1 MDQICFAA
9 CTLSCGKFDIINCI
23 YYFESDIAFWNLP
36 GPDNYALQ
44 YADGVQTYITES
56 NRLDIKNGCI
66 LRLTKAPG
74 RCAEDLYKGIQSSDS
89 GVRCDS
95 LKELASVSTDVTFA
109 QEFISRDGHLLLV
122 KIVEDSNESNAIM
135 THTLTGFME
144 LMDHG
149 IVSWENLSCVFIK
162 KVRSVS
168 VVLSESFS
176 LTVVT
181 LSLTLLPS
189 VLHSFQ
195 IASFVNAK
203 STDVS
208 MQQVSLDILESMVL
222 SSHSLFLQVK
232 QEVTMERLIAHL
244 QVTNPQIQTKA
255 MALLMALL
263 QTAGDSD
270 RQDMFAFLNKKN
282 LRQYIYKNII
292 HSSGSVQD
300 KMAHYLYVL
309 QSVTLNQTGASHEDA
324 SGQLQPDVLHGLRQ
338 AAFETESENSLSHER
353 RRSLCAKEFK
363 KLGFSNNS
371 NPGQDLVRTPP
382 GLLALDTM
390 FYFASR
396 YPDAYSRFVLE
407 NSSRE
412 DKHECP
418 FARSSIQL
426 TLVLCEILRIGE
438 PPSETRSDYHPI
450 FFSQDRLMEELFC
463 VCIQLLNKTW
473 KEMRATQE
481 DFDKVMQVV
490 REQITRTLS
499 SKPTSLELFKNKVN
513 ALNYS
518 EILKLRQTERL
529 HQEETLAPP
538 YCEELKERLKPELLE
553 LIRQQR
559 LNRLCQGTMFRKIS
573 NRRRQDKLWYCRL
586 SPNHKMLHYGDVEE
600 DTDNPPIETL
610 QEKIPVADIKG
621 LLTGKDCPHMKENK
635 GKQNKFCLWTDG
647 LSVLLGR
654 EMSSESMRSELEIL
668 LSMEIKLRL
677 LDLEN
682 VPIPDYG
689 HSSAAGGTETC
700 RSKAGEVEVLQPV
713 EVRCSLSHSAVAD
726 ARAVAQ
732 GQAGEAAAVPGHRGQ
747 AGVRDLRQH
756 GERKAAQVWVT
767 QHLRRGETVLSPAF
781 LHQTKTFGSP
791 PPPTWVMLLSVSLG
805 QAERSSSCSLFRAN
819 RDAPACC
826 LNCCRSFCVTSLGFS
841 SKGKRGGLKKPM
853 LPKVRQTPICDFFTQ
868 AQPQNHQPLQL
879 TEGIP
884 QKLCERENCKILKT
898 ETTLFVQL
906 LRLSVSSCARAV
918 VHPVR
923 PFTISVPLTCR
934 HSDRSRLLREDTDIT
949 GQRELCQC
957 LQALSYG
964 LHRPAGQLRAGT
976 DVQPLEARLRK
987 APDMKRL
994 SRPLR
999 SSLRREVRR
1008 GRRLS
1013 REASVILLPGRA
1025 KLSSL
1030 EPKHK
1035 PT

>member
-1 MDQICFAA
+1 MPQQKDIVKIAIQMPGAYPQLIQLDQKKP
-9 CTLSCGKFDIINCI
+9 LS
-23 YYFESDIAFWNLP
+23 A
-36 GPDNYALQ
+36 
-44 YADGVQTYITES
+44 V
-56 NRLDIKNGCI
+56 IKE
-66 LRLTKAPG
+66 G

-95 LKELASVSTDVTFA
+95 LKELANVSTDVTFA

-122 KIVEDSNESNAIM
+122 KIVEDANELVLCVCVCPCNVIM

-149 IVSWENLSCVFIK
+149 IVSWENLSSVFIK
-162 KVRSVS
+162 K
-168 VVLSESFS
+168 
-176 LTVVT
+176 
-181 LSLTLLPS
+181 
-189 VLHSFQ
+189 

-203 STDVS
+203 LTDAS
-208 MQQVSLDILESMVL
+208 IQQVSLDILESMVL
-222 SSHSLFLQVK
+222 SSHGLFLQVK

-244 QVTNPQIQTKA
+244 QVTNQQIQTKA

-270 RQDMFAFLNKKN
+270 RQVLLQSASYFLMHFHQLPLVIAIQTSKHADI
-282 LRQYIYKNII
+282 LQTYWVI
-292 HSSGSVQD
+292 QD
-300 KMAHYLYVL
+300 EMAHYLYVL
-309 QSVTLNQTGASHEDA
+309 QSVTLNHLEARMRTPMDCYSQEQRDT
-324 SGQLQPDVLHGLRQ
+324 LHNLRQ
-338 AAFETESENSLSHER
+338 AAFENESENSLSNER

-390 FYFASR
+390 FYFAAR

-426 TLVLCEILRIGE
+426 TLILCEILRIGE
-438 PPSETRSDYHPI
+438 PPSETGSDYHPV

-513 ALNYS
+513 ALNYG

-538 YCEELKERLKPELLE
+538 VLELKERLKPELLE

-573 NRRRQDKLWYCRL
+573 SRRRQDKLWYCRL
-586 SPNHKMLHYGDVEE
+586 SPNHKMLHYGDAEE
-600 DTDNPPIETL
+600 DTDNPTVETL
-610 QEKIPVADIKG
+610 QKKIPVADIKG

-635 GKQNKFCLWTDG
+635 GKHNKEVLDSAFSITYDVEEASLNFIAPSRTDFCLWTDG

-682 VPIPDYG
+682 VPIPDIAPVVPKPPSNYNFCYDF
-689 HSSAAGGTETC
+689 SQTE
-700 RSKAGEVEVLQPV
+700 Q
-713 EVRCSLSHSAVAD
+713 
-726 ARAVAQ
+726 
-732 GQAGEAAAVPGHRGQ
+732 
-747 AGVRDLRQH
+747 
-756 GERKAAQVWVT
+756 
-767 QHLRRGETVLSPAF
+767 
-781 LHQTKTFGSP
+781 
-791 PPPTWVMLLSVSLG
+791 
-805 QAERSSSCSLFRAN
+805 
-819 RDAPACC
+819 
-826 LNCCRSFCVTSLGFS
+826 
-841 SKGKRGGLKKPM
+841 
-853 LPKVRQTPICDFFTQ
+853 
-868 AQPQNHQPLQL
+868 
-879 TEGIP
+879 
-884 QKLCERENCKILKT
+884 
-898 ETTLFVQL
+898 
-906 LRLSVSSCARAV
+906 
-918 VHPVR
+918 
-923 PFTISVPLTCR
+923 
-934 HSDRSRLLREDTDIT
+934 
-949 GQRELCQC
+949 
-957 LQALSYG
+957 
-964 LHRPAGQLRAGT
+964 
-976 DVQPLEARLRK
+976 
-987 APDMKRL
+987 
-994 SRPLR
+994 
-999 SSLRREVRR
+999 
-1008 GRRLS
+1008 
-1013 REASVILLPGRA
+1013 
-1025 KLSSL
+1025 
-1030 EPKHK
+1030 
-1035 PT
+1035 

>member
-1 MDQICFAA
+1 STGSFFQLLEHKKP
-9 CTLSCGKFDIINCI
+9 LSAVIKEVCDG
-23 YYFESDIAFWNLP
+23 WNLP
-36 GPDNYALQ
+36 GPENYALQ

-74 RCAEDLYKGIQSSDS
+74 RCAEDLFRGIQSSDS

-122 KIVEDSNESNAIM
+122 KIVEDSHDNVIM

-149 IVSWENLSCVFIK
+149 IVSWENLSTVFIK
-162 KVRSVS
+162 K
-168 VVLSESFS
+168 
-176 LTVVT
+176 
-181 LSLTLLPS
+181 
-189 VLHSFQ
+189 

-203 STDVS
+203 PTDAS
-208 MQQVSLDILESMVL
+208 IQQVSLDILESMVL

-244 QVTNPQIQTKA
+244 QVTNQQIQTKA

-270 RQDMFAFLNKKN
+270 RQVYVNKEMIAVY
-282 LRQYIYKNII
+282 LLQNII

-300 KMAHYLYVL
+300 EMAHYLYVL
-309 QSVTLNQTGASHEDA
+309 QSVTLNHLEPRMRTPLDCYSQEQRDI
-324 SGQLQPDVLHGLRQ
+324 LHGLRQ
-338 AAFETESENSLSHER
+338 AAFETESDNSLSNER

-426 TLVLCEILRIGE
+426 TLILCEILRIGE
-438 PPSETRSDYHPI
+438 PPSETGSDYHPI

-513 ALNYS
+513 VLNYS

-538 YCEELKERLKPELLE
+538 VLELKERLKPELLE

-573 NRRRQDKLWYCRL
+573 SRRRQDKLWYCRL

-600 DTDNPPIETL
+600 DTDSPAIETL
-610 QEKIPVADIKG
+610 QEKIPIADIKG

-635 GKQNKFCLWTDG
+635 GKQNKEVLDLAFSITYDVEEYSLNFIAPSRTDFCLWTDG

-682 VPIPDYG
+682 VPIPD
-689 HSSAAGGTETC
+689 SAPVVPKPPSNYNFCYDFSQTE
-700 RSKAGEVEVLQPV
+700 Q
-713 EVRCSLSHSAVAD
+713 
-726 ARAVAQ
+726 
-732 GQAGEAAAVPGHRGQ
+732 
-747 AGVRDLRQH
+747 
-756 GERKAAQVWVT
+756 
-767 QHLRRGETVLSPAF
+767 
-781 LHQTKTFGSP
+781 
-791 PPPTWVMLLSVSLG
+791 
-805 QAERSSSCSLFRAN
+805 
-819 RDAPACC
+819 
-826 LNCCRSFCVTSLGFS
+826 
-841 SKGKRGGLKKPM
+841 
-853 LPKVRQTPICDFFTQ
+853 
-868 AQPQNHQPLQL
+868 
-879 TEGIP
+879 
-884 QKLCERENCKILKT
+884 
-898 ETTLFVQL
+898 
-906 LRLSVSSCARAV
+906 
-918 VHPVR
+918 
-923 PFTISVPLTCR
+923 
-934 HSDRSRLLREDTDIT
+934 
-949 GQRELCQC
+949 
-957 LQALSYG
+957 
-964 LHRPAGQLRAGT
+964 
-976 DVQPLEARLRK
+976 
-987 APDMKRL
+987 
-994 SRPLR
+994 
-999 SSLRREVRR
+999 
-1008 GRRLS
+1008 
-1013 REASVILLPGRA
+1013 
-1025 KLSSL
+1025 
-1030 EPKHK
+1030 
-1035 PT
+1035 